1 MTIVV
6 FILYLL
12 MMLGIGAYFSRKANS
27 LNAYYLGN
35 RGMNKWV
42 VAMSAQASDMSGWM
56 PCNRYVLQLENRR
69 SQAPQVQP
77 FLRRLDYSPGLF
89 LEPFPRQ

>member
-1 MTIVV
+1 MVLTV

-42 VAMSAQASDMSGWM
+42 VAMSAPKRGSASVS
-56 PCNRYVLQLENRR
+56 
-69 SQAPQVQP
+69 
-77 FLRRLDYSPGLF
+77 
-89 LEPFPRQ
+89 

>member
-1 MTIVV
+1 MVITV

-12 MMLGIGAYFSRKANS
+12 MMLGIGFYFSKKANS

-42 VAMSAQASDMSGWM
+42 VAMSAVLRSLDWYR
-56 PCNRYVLQLENRR
+56 PCHRH
-69 SQAPQVQP
+69 
-77 FLRRLDYSPGLF
+77 LF
-89 LEPFPRQ
+89 